1 MKCKFVF
8 LGLLLLLQ
16 ACYVF
21 SQDLLQLSLSDAR
34 SYALEHNKNRMNSA
48 YAVDKSQQALREA
61 IANGLPQLE
70 ASADYSNALGAKI
83 SIRFQEGMPATEIDI
98 KPQSNFY
105 VNLNQLI
112 FSGNYIVG
120 IQLAKLGKELSNLGL
135 QKTEL
140 EVVSAVTDAYYAVLI
155 TEEML
160 EIIRQNVDNLH
171 DLYQKS
177 EPMVRVGVM
186 EQTDLDQLYVQLN
199 ALQNNKAAVQRQ
211 AELAMNLLRL
221 QLGAGIETQLELTES
236 LVQFMEDAA
245 VESLLMQAFNLEGN
259 IDFRMIQQQEH
270 LSEKMVDMKRANALP
285 TLVAFYRYTYKILK
299 PDFDTAPT
307 NMLGLQ
313 LKIPIFSS
321 GLRHAQT
328 QQALIDLKT
337 TQNNKSILEDQ
348 LRTSEKQ
355 LRFNLANALETFEM
369 QQKNI
374 EVSRRVHASLR
385 LKYEQGMLS
394 GMDLINADNNYL
406 RAESDHINAMM
417 QVLNARTQLE
427 KLYGT
432 IQ

>member
-1 MKCKFVF
+1 MKCKIVF
-8 LGLLLLLQ
+8 LSLLFLIN
-16 ACYVF
+16 ASVIF

-34 SYALEHNKNRMNSA
+34 SYALEHNKNRKNSA

-160 EIIRQNVDNLH
+160 EIIRQNVDNLEA
-171 DLYQKS
+171 LYQKS
-177 EPMVRVGVM
+177 EPMVQVGVM

-221 QLGAGIETQLELTES
+221 QLGATIETQVELTDQ
-236 LVQFMEDAA
+236 LDQLIEDAA

-259 IDFRMIQQQEH
+259 IDFKMMQQQEY

-394 GMDLINADNNYL
+394 GLDLINADNNYL

>member
-1 MKCKFVF
+1 MKLKYLLSGILMFLMSFVV
-8 LGLLLLLQ
+8 
-16 ACYVF
+16 YP
-21 SQDLLQLSLSDAR
+21 QDLLKLSLSEAR
-34 SYALEHNKNRMNSA
+34 SFALDHNKNMKNAGYS
-48 YAVDKSQQALREA
+48 VDKSQQALREA

-105 VNLNQLI
+105 LNLNQLV

-120 IQLAKLGKELSNLGL
+120 VQLAKLGKELSNLGV

-140 EVVSAVTDAYYAVLI
+140 EVISAVTDAYYAVLI
-155 TEEML
+155 TSELRQIIEKNVQNL
-160 EIIRQNVDNLH
+160 E
-171 DLYQKS
+171 DLYEKS
-177 EPMVRVGVM
+177 SPMVRVGVM
-186 EQTDLDQLYVQLN
+186 EQTDLDQLYIQLN
-199 ALQNNKAAVQRQ
+199 ALQNNKAAVDRQ
-211 AELAMNLLRL
+211 AELAKNLLRL
-221 QLGAGIETQLELTES
+221 QLGAKIETELELTEN
-236 LVQFMEDAA
+236 LDQFMEDAA
-245 VESLLMQAFNLEGN
+245 IESLMLDSFNLEGN
-259 IDFRMIQQQEH
+259 IDFRMMQHQEFV
-270 LSEKMVDMKRANALP
+270 SEKMVDLKRANALP

-313 LKIPIFSS
+313 LQIPIFSS
-321 GLRHAQT
+321 GLRRAQT
-328 QQALIDLKT
+328 QQAIIDLKT
-337 TQNNKSILEDQ
+337 TQNNKSLLEDQ

-355 LRFNLANALETFEM
+355 LRFNLANALETFET
-369 QQKNI
+369 QKKNI
-374 EVSRRVHASLR
+374 EVSRRVYASLR

-406 RAESDHINAMM
+406 RAESDYINAMM
-417 QVLNARTQLE
+417 QVLNARLQLE